1 MEVTKTQT
9 GDKLILRISG
19 KLSAA
24 TAEAFGTE
32 VEEAIAES
40 HHIEMDFK
48 EVSYVASAGLRVL
61 IVAQK
66 ELNACK
72 GDLVLRNVKED
83 ILEVFE
89 ITGLD
94 EVFDIQ

>member
-1 MEVTKTQT
+1 MDVTKTKT
-9 GDKLILRISG
+9 GDKLILGISG

-24 TAEAFGTE
+24 TAEAFDAE
-32 VEEAIAES
+32 VQEAIAES
-40 HHIEMDFK
+40 NHIEMDFT

-61 IVAQK
+61 IAAQK
-66 ELNACK
+66 KLNACN
-72 GDLVLRNVKED
+72 GVLALRNIRED